1 MKALTVIN
9 GAADRKL
16 SECIDQYI
24 QLSGFRTYH
33 VEDSVK
39 KDRYLS
45 GDIMYTDGEGADI
58 YQEILAQVWKNGYP
72 VVIIP
77 ISFNDAVLVRKYR
90 KYITARSGYPF
101 TYKDFIKITAECLE
115 DEQMAER
122 DLVYGDLLIDREQ
135 RLVIYQGKEVPL
147 GPYEF
152 DVLVYLL
159 AHMGRAVSREDVN
172 RILPERK
179 RENGRNIDT
188 HIKNIRRCLDLKEV
202 IVSVRSVGYRI
213 DPEKFYQW
221 IRRG

>member
-9 GAADRKL
+9 GAEDRKL
-16 SECIDQYI
+16 AECIDQYTH
-24 QLSGFRTYH
+24 LSGFRAYH
-33 VEDSVK
+33 MEDSVK
-39 KDRYLS
+39 KNQYLS
-45 GDIMYTDGEGADI
+45 GDIMYIDRKGADR
-58 YQEILAQVWKNGYP
+58 YQKMLTKVWEDDHP

-77 ISFNDAVLVRKYR
+77 ISFNDVALVRKYR
-90 KYITARSGYPF
+90 KCITARSGYPF
-101 TYKDFIKITAECLE
+101 TYKDFIKITADCLKE
-115 DEQMAER
+115 EQMKER

-135 RLVIYQGKEVPL
+135 RLVIYHGKEVPL
-147 GPYEF
+147 GSYGY

-159 AHMGRAVSREDVN
+159 SHVGKAVSREDIN

-188 HIKNIRRCLDLKEV
+188 HVKNIRRCLDLKEV

-221 IRRG
+221 IQK

>member
-9 GAADRKL
+9 GAEDRKL
-16 SECIDQYI
+16 AECIDQYT

-33 VEDSVK
+33 MEDSVK
-39 KDRYLS
+39 KNQYLS
-45 GDIMYTDGEGADI
+45 GDIMYIDRKGADR
-58 YQEILAQVWKNGYP
+58 YQKMLTQVWKDDHP

-90 KYITARSGYPF
+90 KCITARSGYPF
-101 TYKDFIKITAECLE
+101 TYKDFIKITADCLKE
-115 DEQMAER
+115 EQMKER

-135 RLVIYQGKEVPL
+135 RLIIYRGKEVPL

-159 AHMGRAVSREDVN
+159 SHVGKAVSREDIN

-188 HIKNIRRCLDLKEV
+188 HVKNIRRCLDLKEV

-221 IRRG
+221 IQK

>member
-16 SECIDQYI
+16 AECIDRYT
-24 QLSGFRTYH
+24 QLAGCCMYH

-39 KDRYLS
+39 KNQYPS
-45 GDIMYTDGEGADI
+45 GDIMYMDRKGADH
-58 YQEILAQVWKNGYP
+58 YQKMLTQVCEDGYP

-77 ISFNDAVLVRKYR
+77 ISFSDAVLIRKYG
-90 KYITARSGYPF
+90 KCITVRSGYPF
-101 TYKDFIKITAECLE
+101 TYKDFIKITADCLE
-115 DEQMAER
+115 EEQMEER
-122 DLVYGDLLIDREQ
+122 DLVYGNLLIDREQ
-135 RLVIYQGKEVPL
+135 RLVIYHGKEAPL

-152 DVLVYLL
+152 NVLVYLL
-159 AHMGRAVSREDVN
+159 EHVGKAVSREDVN

-213 DPEKFYQW
+213 DPENFQ
-221 IRRG
+221 

>member
-9 GAADRKL
+9 GAEDRKL
-16 SECIDQYI
+16 AECIDQYT
-24 QLSGFRTYH
+24 QLSGFRMYH
-33 VEDSVK
+33 MEDSVK
-39 KDRYLS
+39 KNQYLS
-45 GDIMYTDGEGADI
+45 GDIMYIDRKGADR
-58 YQEILAQVWKNGYP
+58 YQKMLTQVWKDDHP

-90 KYITARSGYPF
+90 KCITARSGYPF
-101 TYKDFIKITAECLE
+101 TYKDFIKITADCLKE
-115 DEQMAER
+115 EQMKER

-135 RLVIYQGKEVPL
+135 RLIIYRGKEVPL

-159 AHMGRAVSREDVN
+159 SHVGKAVSREDIN

-188 HIKNIRRCLDLKEV
+188 HVKNIRRCLDLKEV

-221 IRRG
+221 IQK